1 MPIYFCIT
9 NDCILSGN
17 KMKYYIGLFKRIQ
30 LEVRKEGKVIYDGPA
45 EEVREHIED
54 EYYSKVLSITT
65 NKIVVEI

>member
-1 MPIYFCIT
+1 MSIYFCIA
-9 NDCILSGN
+9 NDRILRRN
-17 KMKYYIGLFKRIQ
+17 NMAYYIGLLKRIQ

-45 EEVREHIED
+45 EEVLDHIDD

>member
-1 MPIYFCIT
+1 MA
-9 NDCILSGN
+9 
-17 KMKYYIGLFKRIQ
+17 YYIGLLKRIQ

-45 EEVREHIED
+45 EEVLDHIDD